1 MTKNCQSI
9 VNVFNVQIK
18 QILDGYEFS
27 WALQNM
33 AIDDQNGNS
42 NDADSRAF
50 GNTITVNGLQC
61 RWSQ

>member
-27 WALQNM
+27 WVLQNM

-50 GNTITVNGLQC
+50 GKTITVIGLQC

>member
-27 WALQNM
+27 WVLQNM

-42 NDADSRAF
+42 MMQTAGPLGRP
-50 GNTITVNGLQC
+50 
-61 RWSQ
+61 

>member
-1 MTKNCQSI
+1 
-9 VNVFNVQIK
+9 VQIK

-50 GNTITVNGLQC
+50 GKTITVIGLQC